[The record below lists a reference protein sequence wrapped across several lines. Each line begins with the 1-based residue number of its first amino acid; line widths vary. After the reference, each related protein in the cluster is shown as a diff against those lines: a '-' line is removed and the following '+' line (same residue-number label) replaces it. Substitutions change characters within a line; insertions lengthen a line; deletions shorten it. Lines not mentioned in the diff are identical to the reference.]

1 MKRHRGWKLLKVSKS
16 ICLVVTAA
24 FALSQQV
31 YAAES
36 KITKPLEGP
45 ELPGPIVAPGKKAP
59 LDDEQI
65 NDPNA
70 DLAFGAYQRGYYLT
84 ALELALP
91 RAETGDPAAQTLI
104 AEIYWNGR
112 GVARDR
118 KKAAE
123 WYRFAAQG
131 GNREAQFRYANILL
145 RGKLVTED
153 KLGGEELMRKA
164 ANAGHVQANF
174 NLGQI
179 ITAKRPTWSAYKQ
192 ALPFY
197 TKAAEAGLADAQYA
211 LANIYAEAKGVPTN
225 DEKTALAWLR
235 KAAAGGLDTAQAEL
249 GVWLANGRAGPNDP
263 KNAFL
268 WFKRAAAQGNVVA
281 QNRLARMYMV
291 GLGVRK
297 DIIRG
302 GAWHI
307 VSRRAGFSDGD
318 LDRSFQKLA
327 QIDKK
332 RAIELANRL
341 DGWR

>member
-1 MKRHRGWKLLKVSKS
+1 MTLKKNLLLLVLTMFAVSDAG
-16 ICLVVTAA
+16 LAA
-24 FALSQQV
+24 NT
-31 YAAES
+31 
-36 KITKPLEGP
+36 KITKPVDGP
-45 ELPGPIVAPGKKAP
+45 ELKGPIVAPGEKVP
-59 LDDEQI
+59 LDDVQS

-70 DLAFGAYQRGYYLT
+70 DLAYGAYQRGYYLT

-91 RAETGDPAAQTLI
+91 RAGTGDPAAQTLI
-104 AEIYWNGR
+104 AEIYWNGY

-118 KKAAE
+118 KKAGE

-145 RGKLVTED
+145 RGKLVPED
-153 KLGGEELMRKA
+153 KKTGEKLMRKA
-164 ANAGHVQANF
+164 AKSGHVQANF

-179 ITAKRPTWSAYKQ
+179 ITAKRPTWAAYKR

-225 DEKTALAWLR
+225 DDKTALKWLR

-249 GVWLANGRAGPNDP
+249 GVWLANGRSGPNDP

-268 WFKRAAAQGNVVA
+268 WFRRAAAQGNVVA

-318 LDRSFQKLA
+318 LDRSFQELA

-341 DGWR
+341 DGWK